1 MPFYIFSNEELDC
14 GLGWE
19 IFTVNSAK
27 YFQCYKHGVNTK
39 LVLKSLLLG

>member
-1 MPFYIFSNEELDC
+1 MPFYICNNEELDC

-19 IFTVNSAK
+19 IFTVISAK
-27 YFQCYKHGVNTK
+27 YVQFYKHGVNTK

>member
-1 MPFYIFSNEELDC
+1 MPFYMFNDEELDC
-14 GLGWE
+14 GLGRE
-19 IFTVNSAK
+19 IFTVISAK